1 MKNEV
6 LEQFNEILDSF
17 EYPEKDKVEIKKVVD
32 SVAEELYQFVQEE
45 FIAVLPRLIERGTQG
60 APKRPSI
67 RKTRKEE
74 QKDEIG
80 IDYHNLNADDR
91 GEVENFLIKHSAW
104 HFSTRD
110 ITLAEAKEIQDDQQS
125 FRTIVSSISEN
136 IPLDQCFADHI
147 DKRLRTYI
155 YPMEPDSL
163 NGLDRVITRKYEPG
177 KIGHLM
183 YRLYD
188 WIVRLAEGEMKT
200 GQCAVVECDNIFLI
214 RKGGKTQKFCS
225 TACRVKAHR
234 DPSVLGPLE
243 PEAEE
248 DIPF

>member
-1 MKNEV
+1 MKNEM

-17 EYPEKDKVEIKKVVD
+17 EYAEEDKAEIKKVVD
-32 SVAEELYQFVQEE
+32 SVAEALYQFVQKE

-80 IDYHNLNADDR
+80 IDYHNLNADNG

-110 ITLAEAKEIQDDQQS
+110 MTSAEAKEIQDDQPS
-125 FRTIVSSISEN
+125 FRTIVSSIGEN
-136 IPLDQCFADHI
+136 IPLDQHFADHI
-147 DKRLRTYI
+147 DKRLRAYI
-155 YPMEPDSL
+155 YSKEPDSL
-163 NGLDRVITRKYEPG
+163 DGLDRVIERKYKPG
-177 KIGHLM
+177 KIGYLM

-188 WIVRLAEGEMKT
+188 WIVRLAEGEMKI

-214 RKGGKTQKFCS
+214 KKGGKIQKFCS
-225 TACRVKAHR
+225 AACRVKAYR
-234 DPSVLGPLE
+234 DSSVLILPE
-243 PEAEE
+243 PDAE
-248 DIPF
+248 DNIPF